1 MPGIVTSFD
10 SRSVEWRHVTDPDCT
25 EFKVDYEFSLLGY
38 DLALGRLDLVLR
50 YGKGRGHC
58 RRHRHVA
65 STLTLVLEGEQ
76 HILELQPDGST
87 KAVLRKAGDYALS
100 SPDALPHIEFGGND
114 GGTVILSMTAPDGI
128 LFEYF
133 DETMKDGWTLS
144 VQQFVDAW
152 NSHKVHGT
160 KPDAIAA

>member
-1 MPGIVTSFD
+1 MPGIATSFD
-10 SRSVEWRHVTDPDCT
+10 SRSVAWRHVTDPDCT
-25 EFKVDYEFSLLGY
+25 AFKVDYEFALLGY

-76 HILELQPDGST
+76 HIIEAQPDGST
-87 KAVLRKAGDYALS
+87 KTVLRKAGDYALS
-100 SPDALPHIEFGGND
+100 APDALPHIEFGGDD

-133 DETMKDGWTLS
+133 DETMKNGWTLS

-152 NSHKVHGT
+152 NSDKVHGI